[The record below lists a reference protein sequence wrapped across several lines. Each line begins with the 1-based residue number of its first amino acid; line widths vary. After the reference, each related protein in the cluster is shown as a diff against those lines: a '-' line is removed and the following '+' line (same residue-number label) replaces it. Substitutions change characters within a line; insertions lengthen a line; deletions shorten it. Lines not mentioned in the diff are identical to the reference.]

1 MLILALNCYPSYY
14 IVAFDD
20 IQFIYSVGF
29 CSCCL
34 AFERREN
41 LSMPSLEKLDAYLH
55 LDRVKSFMS
64 TYAHKVLAYTTL
76 LNTIYKAKQPSRYLS
91 TRMASKSRGDSER

>member
-1 MLILALNCYPSYY
+1 MLILALNCYPSYYIATMLILALNCYPSYY

-41 LSMPSLEKLDAYLH
+41 LSMPSLEKLEAYLH

-64 TYAHKVLAYTTL
+64 TDAH
-76 LNTIYKAKQPSRYLS
+76 
-91 TRMASKSRGDSER
+91 